1 MNVDYIFTS
10 DSVTAGH
17 PDKLCDKISDAIVD
31 KFLRQDP
38 FSKVIAEC
46 AIANGIV
53 FLSCRFASKAKVD
66 IADVARKVIESV
78 GYSPQTPFNAQD
90 CTILASVQDLHR
102 GDYDPLDERFLDDDG
117 LDRVVALNQV
127 NAFGFACDQTPALMP
142 MPLWLAHRLAR
153 RLDESRQVLTYL
165 APDGQVQVGV
175 EYINRRPSRIHS
187 LTFLASHRK
196 TGLPQEE
203 KLKNELYELIVE
215 PVFADESVKP
225 DAKTQFMV
233 NPYGPIIDGGPKLH
247 SGLTG
252 RKTGIDTYGEYA
264 RHSSAALSGKD
275 PMRIDRVGAYAAR
288 HAAKNV
294 VAAGLASQ
302 CEIQLSYSIGLAGP
316 VSVRVDTFDTGKR
329 SDDEIVALLKQ
340 RFDFRL
346 GAIVRDL
353 NLRHLPQMLQGRAYG
368 ELAAYGHMGR
378 IDMALPWERTDKAEL
393 LR

>member
-46 AIANGIV
+46 AIANGIL
-53 FLSCRFASKAKVD
+53 FISCRFASKARVD
-66 IADVARKVIESV
+66 ITDIARKVIESV
-78 GYSPQTPFNAQD
+78 GYSPQTSFNAQD

-102 GDYDPLDERFLDDDG
+102 GDYDPVDERFLDDDG
-117 LDRVVALNQV
+117 LDRIVALNQV
-127 NAFGFACDQTPALMP
+127 NAFGFACEQTPALMP
-142 MPLWLAHRLAR
+142 MPIWLAHRLAR
-153 RLDESRQVLTYL
+153 RLDHSRQVLPYL
-165 APDGQVQVGV
+165 APDGQVQVAV
-175 EYINRRPSRIHS
+175 EYTNRRPSRIHS
-187 LTFLASHRK
+187 LTLLVSHQE
-196 TGLPQEE
+196 TGLPGTEQ
-203 KLKNELYELIVE
+203 LRNELYEQIVE
-215 PVFADESVKP
+215 PVFTDETVKP
-225 DAKTQFMV
+225 DAATQFVV

-252 RKTGIDTYGEYA
+252 RKNGIDTYGEYA
-264 RHSSAALSGKD
+264 RHSGAALSGKD

-288 HAAKNV
+288 HAAKNI

-316 VSVRVDTFDTGKR
+316 VSISVDTFGTGKH
-329 SDDEIVALLKQ
+329 SDDKILTLIKQ

-353 NLRHLPQMLQGRAYG
+353 NLRHLPQALQGGAYG

-378 IDMALPWERTDKAEL
+378 EEIALPWERTDKAESL
-393 LR
+393 